1 MDNNHIQKN
10 DQGIPFLTHSGYEN
24 IELTG
29 YTRIHFYRL
38 VNTTPENASAL
49 EIKRFFELRDQEIS
63 SGSLSTDT
71 ISSES
76 AADMVSRELKI
87 VNFQQVIQN
96 NDDLQLNEDP
106 TSPPFNMPNNPSS
119 VVDEL
124 TGSNETG
131 SKSKNILP
139 PIPRYSPKTVD
150 PQVQQKSNS
159 KQAIS
164 QKSNKSAESTV
175 SKFLRSEQGTLYLET
190 PDGKEERVTEYLKV
204 HFKRMLEKDITMAT
218 DADIEMW
225 WNLQGSLEPGVS
237 MNEARTQNLLTD
249 ALKAAGKLQESE
261 LNILK
266 ETLDIWIEARK
277 ST

>member
-10 DQGIPFLTHSGYEN
+10 DQGILFLTHSGYEN

-49 EIKRFFELRDQEIS
+49 EIKHFFELRDQEIS

-96 NDDLQLNEDP
+96 NDDLQLDEEP
-106 TSPPFNMPNNPSS
+106 TSPPFNMPNNPSAM
-119 VVDEL
+119 VNEL
-124 TGSNETG
+124 TG

-139 PIPRYSPKTVD
+139 PIPRYSPKTPD
-150 PQVQQKSNS
+150 PKIQPKSNS
-159 KQAIS
+159 RQAIS
-164 QKSNKSAESTV
+164 QKSSTNAENTV

-204 HFKRMLEKDITMAT
+204 HFKRMLEKDITIAT